1 MLGATLQRLAS
12 QLPDLVPV
20 VPAAAPVAEAVRAG
34 AGAWPVRPI
43 IVSGT
48 EEKHDAFAASAAAL
62 TKSGTSTLEL
72 ALANVPMLVTYRVNP
87 LTAAIARR
95 LVKVPYASLLN
106 LLAGREVVPELLQ
119 ENCTPDKLAATL
131 LPLLSDARSFTHA
144 AGMVSRRYWTAF
156 ARNGDVPSEAAA
168 DAVLSLIDGSFRPQS
183 HDPRAGYCGLAG
195 GDAATWLAKR
205 RRRHFRRRHAIRALA
220 SDRRPRGGRPDRLEH
235 HPHPA
240 LDVAEPV
247 VAHGARHV
255 GGDATLMVVGHAFRL
270 VAAMEREGQLV
281 VLAFGDSARRRC
293 AAGAARR
300 CSPARDSAA
309 SGRRTA

>member
-1 MLGATLQRLAS
+1 MPGSRPTEASRLLPVLGATLQRLAS

-95 LVKVPYASLLN
+95 LVKVSYASLLN

-119 ENCTPDKLAATL
+119 ENCTPDKLVAAFAS
-131 LPLLSDARSFTHA
+131 PAVRCGSITHA
-144 AGMVSRRYWTAF
+144 AGMVSDVTGPPSPGTGRALGSRRGRRAIADRRQLQGGHRMIF
-156 ARNGDVPSEAAA
+156 ARVLRISRRRRRDLADEAAA
-168 DAVLSLIDGSFRPQS
+168 APFQKTPC
-183 HDPRAGYCGLAG
+183 HPRA
-195 GDAATWLAKR
+195 R
-205 RRRHFRRRHAIRALA
+205 IR
-220 SDRRPRGGRPDRLEH
+220 
-235 HPHPA
+235 
-240 LDVAEPV
+240 
-247 VAHGARHV
+247 
-255 GGDATLMVVGHAFRL
+255 
-270 VAAMEREGQLV
+270 
-281 VLAFGDSARRRC
+281 
-293 AAGAARR
+293 
-300 CSPARDSAA
+300 
-309 SGRRTA
+309 